1 MNTPEKGRSVL
12 VKKTIL
18 YGSFVACL
26 IFQFLIAESFLQN
39 QKYFSLSKNFS
50 IPYLLILLFLL
61 FDTVLI
67 SQTVKNKPEN
77 VIMPLIFFVLS
88 FLFFFKYGVLEAFLG
103 SFLPSVYWFFQLLK
117 SKSLTGNSLKINLK
131 YNARP
136 GLKALLLSI
145 SLVISVAVM
154 FNSKNIESIDVGE
167 WATKIA
173 EKPIQQA
180 IKNEEEKTI
189 PEDIKSLNL
198 QSIQVS
204 NPQLFSVLNSFGVSE
219 IPINF
224 PSSEGITNNVT
235 DAIKKSMSEQINKL
249 VEPYRK
255 YLAPTLALLVFG
267 TLQIY
272 GSVAYLI
279 FSIISGP
286 FLLLLKKLK
295 FINIQKVQTEKEVI
309 KI

>member
-1 MNTPEKGRSVL
+1 MNTPERGRGVL
-12 VKKTIL
+12 VKKIIL
-18 YGSFVACL
+18 YGSFVACF
-26 IFQFLIAESFLQN
+26 IFLFLIAESFVQN
-39 QKYFSLSKNFS
+39 QKYFSLSKNFL

-67 SQTVKNKPEN
+67 SQTIKNKPEN

-272 GSVAYLI
+272 GSIVYFI
-279 FSIISGP
+279 YTIISKTLL
-286 FLLLLKKLK
+286 FLLLKVK
-295 FINIQKVQTEKEVI
+295 FIDIQKVPVEQEKI
-309 KI
+309 IL